1 MNFSNS
7 KIEYLIIHE
16 IGNKLRNEKTFL
28 SSSLQDI
35 DEDLEKT
42 LLNYF
47 LKSFMGDVPVHK
59 FEHSSSLN
67 LNEMYTY
74 SKEIFHNLEES
85 TFINTSKKIA
95 THLYESSIHPKI
107 NRGEIIVVRFS
118 NIKIND
124 ESINCIGIFK
134 SEKKESFL
142 KVLKQ
147 EKNIKLKDE
156 NGINI
161 SKIEKGCLIFDANE
175 KNGFHI
181 LNIDNNQVTDYWLR
195 KFLNINLV
203 SNDSHKTKEI
213 IDICKNFSKDILST
227 KYNTETEFSFN
238 NDYINYF
245 EDNEFYDKK
254 NLLENIFHD
263 NEIKEEFFNYYEQN
277 KESYSFD
284 INESFEL
291 SQNDVKKEKKK
302 IKNIIKLDTKLELN
316 VLLDKENGTK
326 NIEKGYDKEK
336 DMYFYKIYFNEEI
349 N

>member
-1 MNFSNS
+1 MDFSNS

-16 IGNKLRNEKTFL
+16 IGNKLRDEKTFL
-28 SSSLQDI
+28 SSSLQEI
-35 DEDLEKT
+35 DEGLEKT
-42 LLNYF
+42 LLYYF
-47 LKSFMGDVPVHK
+47 LKSFIGDVTEYK
-59 FEHSSSLN
+59 FEHTSSLN
-67 LNEMYTY
+67 LNEIYTY
-74 SKEIFHNLEES
+74 SKEIFHDLEKT

-95 THLYESSIHPKI
+95 AHLYENSIHPKI
-107 NRGEIIVVRFS
+107 NRGEVIVAKFS
-118 NIKIND
+118 NIKINNKNV
-124 ESINCIGIFK
+124 NCIGIFK

-161 SKIEKGCLIFDANE
+161 SKIEKGCLIFNTNE
-175 KNGFHI
+175 KSGFHV
-181 LNIDNNQVTDYWLR
+181 LNIDNNQVTDYWLK
-195 KFLNINLV
+195 KFLNITLI

-213 IDICKNFSKDILST
+213 IDICKNFSKDVLSS
-227 KYNTETEFSFN
+227 KYDTEVEFSFN

-245 EDNEFYDKK
+245 EDNEFYEKDD
-254 NLLENIFHD
+254 LLDNIFHD
-263 NEIKEEFFNYYEQN
+263 NDMKEEFFNYYERN
-277 KESYSFD
+277 KESYSFN
-284 INESFEL
+284 INDSFEL